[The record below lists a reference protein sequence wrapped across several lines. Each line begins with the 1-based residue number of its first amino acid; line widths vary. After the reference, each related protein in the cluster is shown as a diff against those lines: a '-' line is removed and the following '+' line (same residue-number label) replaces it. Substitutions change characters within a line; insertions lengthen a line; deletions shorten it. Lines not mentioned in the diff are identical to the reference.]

1 MIFKRYN
8 IYVFTY
14 FNYFIGN
21 NDNGI
26 TTIPPSPSPVKQIE
40 QHYQV
45 LCSPRSTKWTVK
57 KDKSSKW
64 TEENY
69 GNIIFEKQSNDCVKV
84 KRVLFQDNNKRNK
97 PGYLPL

>member
-40 QHYQV
+40 QHCQV
-45 LCSPRSTKWTVK
+45 LCSPRST
-57 KDKSSKW
+57 KW